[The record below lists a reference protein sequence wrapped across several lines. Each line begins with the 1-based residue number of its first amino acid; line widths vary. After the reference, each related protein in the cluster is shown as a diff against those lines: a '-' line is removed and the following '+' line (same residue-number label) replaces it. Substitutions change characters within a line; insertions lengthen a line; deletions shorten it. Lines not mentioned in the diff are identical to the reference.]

1 MVIFGILN
9 SWSIDFTCEAEC
21 EEGEELYTLNL
32 FDSYGDGWDHG
43 SGHLVTING
52 VDYGGYDFTTG
63 TSFSYT
69 ICLDPTDC
77 LDFSFTDGGLWEY
90 ECSYNL
96 LNNSGVTIF
105 SEITKQLIKLLE
117 IAPLLAVQILRLV
130 ISTLMLKMMM
140 VVVFTHL

>member
-1 MVIFGILN
+1 MQTDGVWTLLIRDDLWLFSGILN

-63 TSFSYT
+63 TSFS
-69 ICLDPTDC
+69 LHD
-77 LDFSFTDGGLWEY
+77 LFRS
-90 ECSYNL
+90 N
-96 LNNSGVTIF
+96 
-105 SEITKQLIKLLE
+105 
-117 IAPLLAVQILRLV
+117 RLFRFF
-130 ISTLMLKMMM
+130 IYRRWSLGI
-140 VVVFTHL
+140 